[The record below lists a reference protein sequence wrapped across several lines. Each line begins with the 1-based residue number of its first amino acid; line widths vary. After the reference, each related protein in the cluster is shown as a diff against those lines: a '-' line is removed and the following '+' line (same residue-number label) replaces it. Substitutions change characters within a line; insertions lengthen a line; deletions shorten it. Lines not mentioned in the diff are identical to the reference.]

1 MHSSPRRGARVA
13 NYHLSVKP
21 VKRSEGRSV
30 TAAAAYR
37 AADRIRDQQ
46 TGQVF
51 DYTRKRGVEY
61 TEIVLPTEA
70 VRRDIQWA
78 RDRTTLWNAAEGAER
93 RKDARVGRE
102 FEVALP

>member
-1 MHSSPRRGARVA
+1 MA

-37 AADRIRDQQ
+37 AADRVRDQQ

-61 TEIVLPTEA
+61 AEIV
-70 VRRDIQWA
+70 
-78 RDRTTLWNAAEGAER
+78 
-93 RKDARVGRE
+93 
-102 FEVALP
+102 